1 MPEVSE
7 EDEIGE
13 ESLFSARS
21 PSDGAQAH
29 VEHCNGYGN
38 VISHPN
44 EQFWKSKTFCGMPL
58 HRLSRFDLWKAS
70 T

>member
-21 PSDGAQAH
+21 PSDGAQAQ

-44 EQFWKSKTFCGMPL
+44 EQFWNSQDILWHASGQIKQI
-58 HRLSRFDLWKAS
+58 RLVES
-70 T
+70 